1 MVVVLVENFG
11 GNVVWSAKLLVKVA
25 VGVVDERGAEVNDLD
40 LIKFFV
46 LFKQNVLGLKIT
58 MHDV

>member
-11 GNVVWSAKLLVKVA
+11 GNVVGSAKLLVKVA
-25 VGVVDERGAEVNDLD
+25 IGVVDERGAEVNDLD